1 MLLLGRIFAALISG
15 ALLAQAYSLNPFWPL
30 AWLAPIP
37 LLIAAIGA
45 SRIGALAYG
54 AIAGVASM
62 ALMVGY
68 FLQLGGIVPVLIIT
82 LTKAIIWAAMA
93 YAMRGAAQL
102 LPKWA
107 AIFVFPSL
115 MAGID
120 TLIAATSPHGS
131 AGALAYSQMDFLPAI
146 QIASLGGAPAITFLV
161 TLFASAIA
169 ILITKRALFSAIA
182 PTLIIAG
189 ALAYGV
195 FRIPLPVTQPGN
207 AASASAG
214 PIQAT
219 LIAGDQFDG
228 IPMEWRS
235 VWNAY
240 TPQIERA
247 ADNGRRIIVLPEK
260 IAHIPPDERGVAIE
274 QLAEI
279 ARRRDVLI
287 VAGVDDEADEGRFN
301 RAFAFT
307 AANWESYDKRHMIPG
322 FESHFDLG
330 TGPLTFEHEGV
341 RYGVAICKDMDF
353 PALGREYAGADIM
366 LVPAWD
372 FVDDAWLHS
381 RMAVLRGVESGY
393 AIARSARNGALTV
406 SDAYGRVTYEAPSGP
421 QTAYDV
427 EIPRSGPGPTLYA
440 RIGDAFGWSMLALAA
455 LLIGWTIWARRRAG
469 MSD

>member
-45 SRIGALAYG
+45 TRLGAFAYG
-54 AIAGVASM
+54 VIAGIASM
-62 ALMVGY
+62 TLMVSY
-68 FLQLGGIVPVLIIT
+68 FMELGGIVPVLVIT
-82 LTKAIIWAAMA
+82 LTKAITWGAMA
-93 YAMRGAAQL
+93 YAVRGAAQL

-107 AIFVFPSL
+107 AVFVFPSL

-120 TLIAATSPHGS
+120 TLTAVASPHGS

-146 QIASLGGAPAITFLV
+146 QIASLGGAPAITFIV
-161 TLFASAIA
+161 TLFASAVA
-169 ILITKRALFSAIA
+169 ILLTKRALIA
-182 PTLIIAG
+182 AALPSLLIAA
-189 ALAYGV
+189 ALFFGV
-195 FRIPLPVTQPGN
+195 TRIPAVEPEVP
-207 AASASAG
+207 SG
-214 PIQAT
+214 PRRAVNAT
-219 LIAGDQFDG
+219 LLVGDQFDG
-228 IPMEWRS
+228 VPMEWRT

-240 TPQIERA
+240 IPQIERA
-247 ADNGRRIIVLPEK
+247 ADANRRIIMLPEK

-279 ARRRDVLI
+279 ARRRNVLI
-287 VAGVDDEADEGRFN
+287 IAGVDDETEQGRFN

-307 AANWESYDKRHMIPG
+307 PENWQSYDKRHMIPG
-322 FESHFDLG
+322 FESHFDVG
-330 TGPLTFEHEGV
+330 TSSLMFDYENV

-353 PALGREYAGADIM
+353 PALGREYAGVDVM

-372 FVDDAWLHS
+372 FTNDAWLHS
-381 RMAVLRGVESGY
+381 RMGILRGVENGY
-393 AIARSARNGALTV
+393 AIARDARNGVLTV
-406 SDAYGRVTYEAPSGP
+406 SDAYGRVTSEAPSGP

-427 EIPRSGPGPTLYA
+427 TIPTTGPGPTLYA

-469 MSD
+469 QGD

>member
-1 MLLLGRIFAALISG
+1 VLLLGRIVAALISG

-30 AWLAPIP
+30 AWVAPIP

-45 SRIGALAYG
+45 SRLGALAYG

-62 ALMVGY
+62 ALMVSY
-68 FLQLGGIVPVLIIT
+68 FLELGGIAPMLIVT
-82 LTKAIIWAAMA
+82 LTKAVIWGVMA
-93 YAMRGAAQL
+93 YAVRSAARL
-102 LPKWA
+102 LPAWA
-107 AIFVFPSL
+107 AVFVFPAL

-146 QIASLGGAPAITFLV
+146 QVASLGGAPAITFVV

-169 ILITKRALFSAIA
+169 ILITKRAFIASLAPALIVAGVIAFGLFQ
-182 PTLIIAG
+182 
-189 ALAYGV
+189 
-195 FRIPLPVTQPGN
+195 IPVVEPEVPSGPPRMLN
-207 AASASAG
+207 AA
-214 PIQAT
+214 

-247 ADNGRRIIVLPEK
+247 ADEGRRIVLLPEK
-260 IAHIPPDERGVAIE
+260 IAHLPPNERAVAIE

-287 VAGVDDEADEGRFN
+287 VAGADDETEQGRFN
-301 RAFAFT
+301 RAFAFMPQS
-307 AANWESYDKRHMIPG
+307 WESYDKRHMIPG

-330 TGPLTFEHEGV
+330 TGPLIFEHADV

-353 PALGREYAGADIM
+353 PDLGREYAGVDIM
-366 LVPAWD
+366 LTPAWD
-372 FVDDAWLHS
+372 FTTDAWLHS
-381 RMAVLRGVESGY
+381 RMAILRGVESGY
-393 AIARSARNGALTV
+393 VIARTARNGVLTV
-406 SDAYGRVTYEAPSGP
+406 SDAYGRVTAEAPSGP

-427 EIPRSGPGPTLYA
+427 VIPRTGPGPTLYS
-440 RIGDAFGWSMLALAA
+440 RIGDVFGWSMLALAG
-455 LLIGWTIWARRRAG
+455 LLIAWTIWAGRRAG
-469 MSD
+469 QGD

>member
-1 MLLLGRIFAALISG
+1 MLLLGRIVAALISG

-30 AWLAPIP
+30 TWLAPIP

-54 AIAGVASM
+54 ALAGVVSM
-62 ALMVGY
+62 ALIVGY
-68 FLQLGGIVPVLIIT
+68 LLQLGGIVPVLIIT
-82 LTKAIIWAAMA
+82 LSKAIIWAAMA
-93 YAMRGAAQL
+93 YAVRGAALL

-107 AIFVFPSL
+107 AVFVFPSL

-146 QIASLGGAPAITFLV
+146 QIASLGGAPAITFVV

-169 ILITKRALFSAIA
+169 LLITKRALISAIA
-182 PTLIIAG
+182 PALIIASV
-189 ALAYGV
+189 LVFGV
-195 FRIPLPVTQPGN
+195 ARIPVVEPEVP
-207 AASASAG
+207 SG
-214 PIQAT
+214 PPRTINAT

-228 IPMEWRS
+228 VPMEWRT

-240 TPQIERA
+240 TPQVERA
-247 ADNGRRIIVLPEK
+247 ADAGRRIIVLPEK

-287 VAGVDDEADEGRFN
+287 VAGVDDEAEEGRFN
-301 RAFAFT
+301 RAFAFSS
-307 AANWESYDKRHMIPG
+307 ANWESYDKRHMIPG

-330 TGPLTFEHEGV
+330 TGPLIFEHEGV

-353 PALGREYAGADIM
+353 PALGREYAGVAIM

-381 RMAVLRGVESGY
+381 RMAILRGVESGY

-406 SDAYGRVTYEAPSGP
+406 SDAYGRVNYEAPSGP

-427 EIPRSGPGPTLYA
+427 AVPRTGPGPTLYA

-455 LLIGWTIWARRRAG
+455 LLIGWTNLRRRKFGTA
-469 MSD
+469 D